1 MVGRREVVRS
11 NTHSSLVFI
20 GALPTTVS
28 LAFLLVTVA
37 AVFLEIVLAQS
48 QFLVHSQINGGQ
60 VIIFYV
66 HTNTISVKCIFAA
79 IIKTRFLFEASAT

>member
-1 MVGRREVVRS
+1 MFPWALPISLHMVGRREVVRS
-11 NTHSSLVFI
+11 NTDSSPVFI

-48 QFLVHSQINGGQ
+48 
-60 VIIFYV
+60 
-66 HTNTISVKCIFAA
+66 
-79 IIKTRFLFEASAT
+79 